1 MSATATSNG
10 ANWLAV
16 VYCLQ
21 AMTSTATAP
30 TNLKLNYNDREYPF
44 EELPR
49 TAQLL
54 LQDMVRLDQQIS
66 QLQFELRHLQAARQM
81 YGNSLR
87 KTMQEDEHQSD
98 RPALAGGDGK
108 GGNGD
113 GDY

>member
-1 MSATATSNG
+1 
-10 ANWLAV
+10 
-16 VYCLQ
+16 
-21 AMTSTATAP
+21 MTSIATAP
-30 TNLKLNYNDREYPF
+30 THLKLNYNDREYPF

-81 YGNSLR
+81 YGTSLR
-87 KTMQEDEHQSD
+87 KAMQEDEQQAD
-98 RPALAGGDGK
+98 RAERASGDGE

>member
-1 MSATATSNG
+1 MSAIAGVNG
-10 ANWLAV
+10 AIWLAV
-16 VYCLQ
+16 PYRPQ
-21 AMTSTATAP
+21 PMTSTATAP
-30 TNLKLNYNDREYPF
+30 THLKLNYNDREYPF

-66 QLQFELRHLQAARQM
+66 QLQFELRHLQAARQT

-87 KTMQEDEHQSD
+87 KAMQDELQEAERSGGEGE
-98 RPALAGGDGK
+98 RGGGD
-108 GGNGD
+108 GD